1 MFCNNDALKGD
12 LFYQEERK
20 KNCTEFCFIRYFIIM
35 VFVIYVASNTSEYN
49 N

>member
-20 KNCTEFCFIRYFIIM
+20 KIAQN
-35 VFVIYVASNTSEYN
+35 FVLLDIL
-49 N
+49 